1 MESGKLVFAQLMD
14 FVPRHDFDACVRR
27 YGGDRRPRGFSCRDQ
42 FLCLAFAQLTFR
54 ESLRDIET
62 CLRAV
67 EPKLYHAGFRAK
79 IARSTLAD
87 ANRTHDW
94 RIFADLA
101 QVLIG
106 RARKL
111 YAEEPFG
118 VDLEQTVYALDST
131 TIDLCLSLFP
141 WAQFRRRKGAVKLH
155 TLLDLRGN
163 IPCFVR
169 ISHGKTHDVTVL
181 DHLPI
186 EPGSFYVMDRGYVDF
201 RRLHRFTTCSA
212 FFVTR
217 AKRGLDFTRRAR
229 RPVDKA
235 TGLRSDQTIVLAGR
249 KSSRLYPDP
258 LRRIAFYDVEN
269 DRRFVFLTNNF
280 TLPALTIAR
289 LYKCRWQIELFFKW
303 IKQHLRIKAFYGTSD
318 NAVKIQV
325 WIAISVYV
333 LVAIVRKELGIDRS
347 LNEILQIL
355 SVTIFEKTPIFQAL
369 SEQKTQESDHGQH
382 NQMMLFD
389 L

>member
-67 EPKLYHAGFRAK
+67 EPKLYHAGFRGK

-87 ANRTHDW
+87 ANHTHDW
-94 RIFADLA
+94 RIFADFA

-258 LRRIAFYDVEN
+258 LRRIAFYDAEN

-280 TLPALTIAR
+280 TLPALTIA
-289 LYKCRWQIELFFKW
+289 
-303 IKQHLRIKAFYGTSD
+303 
-318 NAVKIQV
+318 
-325 WIAISVYV
+325 
-333 LVAIVRKELGIDRS
+333 
-347 LNEILQIL
+347 
-355 SVTIFEKTPIFQAL
+355 QAL
-369 SEQKTQESDHGQH
+369 QVQVA
-382 NQMMLFD
+382 N
-389 L
+389 